1 MSEISVVQ
9 MTPEQLPALEKQM
22 LADNHNVVMPT
33 HVFKKGGDIIGSV
46 SVGAAPLVWWWMD
59 SKKAKALDSVRSI
72 KKLED
77 VYRSNGIHR
86 AFIVC
91 DKGSNFFPYI
101 ERLGNKFMW
110 ETNIY
115 YRDF

>member
-9 MTPEQLPALEKQM
+9 MTPEQLPELEKQM

-33 HVFKKGGDIIGSV
+33 HVFRKEGEIIGSA
-46 SVGAAPLVWWWMD
+46 SLGAAPLVWWWMD
-59 SKKAKALDSVRSI
+59 SQKAKALDSVRSI

-77 VYRSNGIHR
+77 VCRSNGIR
-86 AFIVC
+86 RTFVVC
-91 DKGSNFFPYI
+91 DTGSNFFPYI

-110 ETNIY
+110 KTNIY